1 MQVPF
6 LFGVTAI
13 EKIACCVIHLIF
25 RRTGKHLFLTDNDD
39 GKPPLLQR
47 MVDDCGDLQFMY
59 ACRRQLPLCA
69 WIVNILLLFMLIGF
83 LL

>member
-13 EKIACCVIHLIF
+13 EKFACCIIHFIF

-39 GKPPLLQR
+39 GKPPLLQL
-47 MVDDCGDLQFMY
+47 MVDDCEDLRFMY
-59 ACRRQLPLCA
+59 ACLPTASMCLDCEYLY
-69 WIVNILLLFMLIGF
+69 IFMLTDF